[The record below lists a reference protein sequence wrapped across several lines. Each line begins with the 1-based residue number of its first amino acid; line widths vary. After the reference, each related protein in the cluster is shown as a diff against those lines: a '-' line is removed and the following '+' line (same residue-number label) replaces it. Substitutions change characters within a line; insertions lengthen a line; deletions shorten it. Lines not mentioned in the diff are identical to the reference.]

1 MTKLKVLNLGGLSST
16 DPFICYGCF
25 KILVTL
31 HCWTAT
37 STNST
42 KGQLVTGL
50 AKGPCVCFR
59 VFCSSFFEWIL
70 HFKFFISGA
79 RAYDHL
85 ITFHNNPFQV
95 LMILSS
101 YMDVK
106 KKTDML

>member
-1 MTKLKVLNLGGLSST
+1 MGALKFLLPCIVGQPLQPIQPRCNLSL
-16 DPFICYGCF
+16 D
-25 KILVTL
+25 L
-31 HCWTAT
+31 
-37 STNST
+37 
-42 KGQLVTGL
+42 Q
-50 AKGPCVCFR
+50 R
-59 VFCSSFFEWIL
+59 VHVSVFVYFVHLFFEWIL

-106 KKTDML
+106 KKKTDML